1 MTGGKLFQILRPAIV
16 GGAADFKVGYKRG
29 FASGASEKK
38 LYPHFLQIWG
48 YKQANM
54 SRELKF
60 SHLYSTE

>member
-38 LYPHFLQIWG
+38 FVPPLFTNMG
-48 YKQANM
+48 VQA
-54 SRELKF
+54 SKYVTGVEIQSLVQ
-60 SHLYSTE
+60 Y